1 MNPSGV
7 LEGVVNPLSKH
18 VGKPAIAGIAS
29 PIEAKKVVNEPLIQ
43 KVPAVATRFSAGV
56 FGGALL
62 PEAKDAMK

>member
-7 LEGVVNPLSKH
+7 LEGVTNPLPRH

-29 PIEAKKVVNEPLIQ
+29 PIEAKKVVHEPLIH

-62 PEAKDAMK
+62 PSGKGAMK